1 MCVFCREAKTHVVR
15 VLSCASSV
23 RGRTEA
29 RLSLWR
35 ELRQSSAR
43 VTHDTHD
50 TTGTQT
56 QTQTHTALPSAGRE
70 TRTRRSPVVGAHA
83 ASPCVA
89 KVGAEPPPPLALEKR
104 RAAARSRSDEREF
117 GGQGLA

>member
-1 MCVFCREAKTHVVR
+1 M
-15 VLSCASSV
+15 
-23 RGRTEA
+23 
-29 RLSLWR
+29 
-35 ELRQSSAR
+35 
-43 VTHDTHD
+43 
-50 TTGTQT
+50 
-56 QTQTHTALPSAGRE
+56 
-70 TRTRRSPVVGAHA
+70 GAHA